1 MTKNSNRFM
10 GRFIIE
16 AETPVIV
23 GSGASSLVRDALAAQ
38 DANGLP
44 FIPGTTLAGVLR
56 HAFSILNPNHP
67 QLNTLFGN
75 GGEHASGSKLIT
87 SAAYLMLSETH
98 CAEGILDEK
107 DVSEQTLLKFIQL
120 PKRQHVRINSAGV
133 AVKSGLFDNEVVYK
147 GTRFIFELELRD
159 SDVSAWNNLVET
171 LLSPL
176 FRLGGGTRKGY
187 GRFKVLKAYSR
198 TFDLAK
204 EANDFEAY
212 LNHNPSL
219 NAQPQF
225 NEVFPKPSIQ
235 ARVKEYSLT
244 LSPDSFF
251 IFGQGH
257 GDNILDT
264 DHKPLEEEI
273 VFYGPNGIVF
283 KKQTVIPGS
292 SIKGALA
299 HRVAYHY
306 NLLTKVFLNNLHPS
320 QYSDHIG
327 ENNLAV
333 RELFGTPAGNTAE
346 AKAGN
351 VIIDDLYLSEQEVD
365 NSKIINHVA
374 IDRFT
379 GAAIEGA
386 LFSENVSSL
395 QTDAIH
401 FKIYVV
407 NSSKYSDHVI
417 QAFEDSL
424 SDLCMGLLPL
434 GGMTTKGFGA
444 FTGNYTL
451 TPTN

>member
-1 MTKNSNRFM
+1 MTKNSNRFI

-75 GGEHASGSKLIT
+75 GGEHASGSQLIT
-87 SAAYLMLSETH
+87 SGAYLMLNETH
-98 CAEGILDEK
+98 CAEGILDEN
-107 DVSEQTLLKFIQL
+107 DISEQTLLKFSQL
-120 PKRQHVRINSAGV
+120 PKRQHVRINAAGV
-133 AVKSGLFDNEVVYK
+133 AVNKGLFDNEVVYK
-147 GTRFIFELELRD
+147 GTRFMFELELRD
-159 SDVSAWNNLVET
+159 SELSTWNNLVET
-171 LLSPL
+171 LQSPL

-187 GRFKVLKAYSR
+187 GRFKVLKAFTR
-198 TFDLAK
+198 AFDLAK
-204 EANDFEAY
+204 DANDFEAY

-219 NAQPQF
+219 NAQAQLY
-225 NEVFPKPSIQ
+225 EVFPKPIIQ
-235 ARVKEYSLT
+235 AMVKEYSLT
-244 LSPDSFF
+244 LRPDSFF

-257 GDNILDT
+257 GDNTLDT

-273 VFYGPNGIVF
+273 VIYGASGIVF

-306 NLLTKVFLNNLHPS
+306 NKLTGVCLNNLHPS
-320 QYSDHIG
+320 QYVNHIG
-327 ENNLAV
+327 ENNTAV
-333 RELFGTPAGNTAE
+333 RELFGTPAGIDAE
-346 AKAGN
+346 PQAGN
-351 VIIDDLYLSEQEVD
+351 IVIDDLFLSDQEVD
-365 NSKIINHVA
+365 NSKILNHVA

-379 GAAIEGA
+379 GGAIEGA
-386 LFSENVSSL
+386 LFSENVSRL

-407 NSSKYSDHVI
+407 NTSKYSEHVI

-451 TPTN
+451 TPSN